1 MLPALALEI
10 GCYLASAFI
19 QTRNWLSSFRP
30 ARAQA
35 AVLWCSAV
43 VPYLIFSLC
52 AGTFHSNAFY
62 LLVGLT
68 AIFSF
73 WHVILPRRAAY
84 DIGFLVIAAAPFIT
98 RVFSRIYLAPD
109 KHVRPEILGQLM
121 WIRVGILALLALR
134 EWNPGPFSL
143 WPTLREW
150 RMGGIYYCA
159 TIVPVALLG
168 LAVHDVR
175 WSPITGEWWR
185 VSGLAIGTFFGF
197 LWTTA
202 LGEELFFRGVV
213 QRALLDNLP
222 SRVLAIL
229 LSSVIYGGAHLW
241 FHAFPDWRQA
251 LVAALLGIF
260 LGDAYAR
267 TGSVRVSMVA
277 HTLVITTW
285 RLFFKL

>member
-1 MLPALALEI
+1 
-10 GCYLASAFI
+10 
-19 QTRNWLSSFRP
+19 
-30 ARAQA
+30 
-35 AVLWCSAV
+35 
-43 VPYLIFSLC
+43 
-52 AGTFHSNAFY
+52 
-62 LLVGLT
+62 VGLT

-84 DIGFLVIAAAPFIT
+84 DIGFLIIAAAPVIT
-98 RVFSRIYLAPD
+98 RAFSRIYLAPD
-109 KHVRPEILGQLM
+109 KHVRSEILGQLM
-121 WIRVGILALLALR
+121 WIRVGIIALLVLR
-134 EWNPGPFSL
+134 EWDPGPFSL
-143 WPTLREW
+143 WPTLQEW
-150 RMGGIYYCA
+150 RTGAIYYCV
-159 TIVPVALLG
+159 TIVPVALLA

-175 WSPITGEWWR
+175 WSPMTGEWWR
-185 VSGLAIGTFFGF
+185 VGGLAVGTFFGF

-213 QRALLDNLP
+213 ARALLDHLP
-222 SRVLAIL
+222 PRALAIL
-229 LSSVIYGGAHLW
+229 LSSVIYGSAHLW